1 MGGAV
6 LNMGQRLV
14 QNQSQRLMLTQKM
27 QQALQI
33 LQFNA
38 QELEMHVQQEL
49 ETNPVLERVAP
60 AEVEMTTDAVTSEKV
75 ETHDEAP
82 AHDVE
87 FDLDSYVSAYD
98 QRLREGRDLSVNH
111 EMAARRDHYQNSIT
125 KEESLVSK
133 LMAQAGLTFQDE
145 TRYLIAEH
153 IVGEIDDRGYF
164 SGDLDAIASEVK
176 VPVSDV
182 ERVLY
187 RIQKFEP
194 VGVGARDI
202 EECLLLQI
210 RVEFP
215 DEPELCILVEG
226 HFEALQQRQIPQIAK
241 AMKVPPERVE
251 ELKDMLS
258 TLDPWPGN
266 AFASAPTQYIAA
278 DLLVEKEDGEYVVS
292 LTSEGSPKLLINDE
306 YRSLAKDKSM
316 DKDERAYLREKV
328 ESANWLIRNVEQR
341 QQTILKIGT
350 AIVDVQREFLDKG
363 VDKMKPLTL
372 QEIADVVGVHEA
384 TVSRTTRGKYIQTPQ
399 GLFELK
405 YFFSTG
411 LKTASGEDQSSKSVQ
426 LKIKKII
433 EAEDKRKP
441 LSDQKVA
448 DMLKVDGLSIAR
460 RTVSKYRDILKIPST
475 TMRREY

>member
-1 MGGAV
+1 M
-6 LNMGQRLV
+6 LNMGHKLV

-33 LQFNA
+33 LQYNA

-49 ETNPVLERVAP
+49 ETNPVLERQAP
-60 AEVEMTTDAVTSEKV
+60 SESDSSDDSPSSSSSN

-82 AHDVE
+82 ATDTD
-87 FDLDSYVSAYD
+87 FDLDSYASAYD

-111 EMAARRDHYQNSIT
+111 DMAARRDHYQNSIT
-125 KEESLVSK
+125 KEESLSAK
-133 LMAQAGLTFQDE
+133 LMSQVGLSFEDE
-145 TRYLIAEH
+145 TKYLVAES
-153 IVGEIDDRGYF
+153 IVGDIDDRGYF
-164 SGDLDAIASEVK
+164 GGDLSEIAVQFDM
-176 VPVSDV
+176 PVEDV
-182 ERVLY
+182 ERILY
-187 RIQKFEP
+187 RIQRFEP

-202 EECLLLQI
+202 VECLLLQI
-210 RVEFP
+210 QVEYP
-215 DEPELCILVEG
+215 EEPELCVLVEE
-226 HFEALQQRQIPQIAK
+226 HLDALQQRHIPQIAR

-251 ELKDMLS
+251 ELKRMLS
-258 TLDPWPGN
+258 NLDPWPGN
-266 AFASAPTQYIAA
+266 AYASEPTQYIAA

-292 LTSEGSPKLLINDE
+292 LTSEDSPKLQINDE
-306 YRSLAKDKSM
+306 YRSLAKDK
-316 DKDERAYLREKV
+316 KIEKEERAYLRENV
-328 ESANWLIRNVEQR
+328 EAANWLIRNVEQR

-363 VDKMKPLTL
+363 VDKIKPLTL

-411 LKTASGEDQSSKSVQ
+411 LKREFGEDQSSKSVQ

-441 LSDQKVA
+441 LSDQKIA
-448 DMLKVDGLSIAR
+448 DMLKKDGLSIAR
-460 RTVSKYRDILKIPST
+460 RTVSKYRDILNIPST